1 MQRNEST
8 QPTIQPMGE
17 GYRLLPVPPTVQ
29 GDVSVPLRRTA
40 TTVGLMLFIF
50 AGLFVL
56 CLGDAVGGPA
66 LFVGLVLLG
75 AGVLRGRG
83 WDKWT
88 TLLLVCGVSLLGAG
102 ALLIASAYLLGVV
115 LVLAGAVGEWEWQ
128 HQLRELAPRG
138 MGYEEQ
144 RTPVAQGQTVRVP
157 EAHYVM
163 YNKPIWTPTELAY
176 LDLVKFVDLAREHGT
191 AERKMVGLQLRPGVS
206 ITQGVWADY
215 CKQLIRG
222 NVVEKDRRG
231 NLKFSVDDRDEIL
244 DALGIPAKYRG

>member
-1 MQRNEST
+1 MERREST

-40 TTVGLMLFIF
+40 TTVGLLLVVF
-50 AGLFVL
+50 AGVFVL

-66 LFVGLVLLG
+66 VFVGLVLLG
-75 AGVLRGRG
+75 AAALRGG
-83 WDKWT
+83 WDKWD
-88 TLLLVCGVSLLGAG
+88 TLLLVCGVALLGAG